1 MIFNK
6 EEIKLITQ
14 LLGNRIAELKKIIA
28 KDEEYD
34 IRPKYRKYLI
44 KELDLAENILNEIV
58 SNDIC
63 FIEKVILKDGYR
75 ACCGKEITDESANKY
90 CKYVWLKN

>member
-44 KELDLAENILNEIV
+44 KELDLAENI
-58 SNDIC
+58 S
-63 FIEKVILKDGYR
+63 
-75 ACCGKEITDESANKY
+75 
-90 CKYVWLKN
+90 